1 MSDGEYER
9 ALEYA
14 KTAMDMMRRARIPP
28 RPQCYEVWY
37 TYASGVS
44 ERLNERLNA
53 LMQDGR
59 SPTLEEVM
67 DIYRE
72 FLSSSDL
79 EHRLSAVS
87 AEMNSKITAVNR
99 IMSEALDTAAQYSG
113 ELESATGSLQV
124 ELDTDALRALASGLL
139 SETRRMQ
146 ETNRK
151 LEGKLEESKQDIS
164 LLQKDLDDARR
175 ASLVDPL
182 TKVANRKGFDDRLM
196 QEVRAASEQNRALSL
211 AIMDI
216 DHFKRFNDTFGHQTG
231 DQVLR
236 LVAMTVKSSIKGSDL
251 VARYGGEEFAAILP
265 HTGLDGARAV
275 AENIRKAVHAKQLLK
290 RSTNENL
297 GRLTISIGVAQWRSG
312 EDASRLIERADECL
326 YGAKRAGRN
335 RVIAEN
341 DPGRFDEQVA

>member
-265 HTGLDGARAV
+265 HTGLDGAKAV